1 MSEEKDALLILPDMD
16 ICGGGEKVSYE
27 AGKILAEKGY
37 NIDILTNSV
46 ESDETEIL
54 PKLEEAYGT
63 SENFRDALREIR
75 IIDHGL
81 VKKFVRYRYK
91 ESYQWLKA
99 SKMHGENFYDLI
111 VTHYSNI
118 HFMPEFDGTQVIYFL
133 GPGPKHTS
141 MKIRAALSI
150 YMVPYNL
157 LNMRTRKRR
166 QPRNYTFVCVS
177 EYTKDNFS
185 EKFPDFKF
193 EKIYPPID
201 TDEFRYS
208 GEEKEK
214 KIVNF
219 SRISPDKR
227 NHKFIEAVSR
237 IPEERREGWKFR
249 VIGKLRESERSYFEK
264 LKSMRQDLGLENCLE
279 IRTDL
284 DFDELKTELKTS
296 RLYIHTA
303 INETMGITPV
313 EALAAGNDILVH
325 KSGGPWVDI
334 ADQGEYG
341 EGWSDEEELVKKMKD
356 FMKNGE
362 PEVERNV
369 KRARKFDRDRFRE
382 SFSELIS
389 EVER

>member
-1 MSEEKDALLILPDMD
+1 
-16 ICGGGEKVSYE
+16 
-27 AGKILAEKGY
+27 
-37 NIDILTNSV
+37 
-46 ESDETEIL
+46 
-54 PKLEEAYGT
+54 
-63 SENFRDALREIR
+63 
-75 IIDHGL
+75 
-81 VKKFVRYRYK
+81 
-91 ESYQWLKA
+91 
-99 SKMHGENFYDLI
+99 
-111 VTHYSNI
+111 
-118 HFMPEFDGTQVIYFL
+118 
-133 GPGPKHTS
+133 
-141 MKIRAALSI
+141 
-150 YMVPYNL
+150 
-157 LNMRTRKRR
+157 
-166 QPRNYTFVCVS
+166 
-177 EYTKDNFS
+177 
-185 EKFPDFKF
+185 
-193 EKIYPPID
+193 
-201 TDEFRYS
+201 
-208 GEEKEK
+208 
-214 KIVNF
+214 VNF

-341 EGWSDEEELVKKMKD
+341 EGWSDEEELEKKMKD